1 LEPVVLELLLILF
14 CPLKEDLQLLHVLLQ
29 LVVEEVVI
37 ILTLLIQLVNVA
49 ETVDLVVEVQD
60 RFVVEQEVVT
70 HLQQVPLKE
79 IMVELVVRPLI
90 HQALEVLVVVEVE
103 PEEQVLM
110 EQMVA
115 VEMVE
120 MDQPIPLQ
128 EVL

>member
-1 LEPVVLELLLILF
+1 M
-14 CPLKEDLQLLHVLLQ
+14 HVLLQ

-37 ILTLLIQLVNVA
+37 TLTHLIQLVNVA

-70 HLQQVPLKE
+70 HLQHVHLKE
-79 IMVELVVRPLI
+79 MMVELVVRPLI

-103 PEEQVLM
+103 QVVQDLM
-110 EQMVA
+110 EQMVV
-115 VEMVE
+115 VEMAG
-120 MDQPIPLQ
+120 MDQPILLQ

>member
-1 LEPVVLELLLILF
+1 M
-14 CPLKEDLQLLHVLLQ
+14 HVLLQ

-37 ILTLLIQLVNVA
+37 ILTALIQLINVA

-79 IMVELVVRPLI
+79 IMVELVVRPII

-110 EQMVA
+110 EQMVV
-115 VEMVE
+115 VEMAE
-120 MDQPIPLQ
+120 MEQPILLQ

>member
-14 CPLKEDLQLLHVLLQ
+14 WPLKEAAQFLHVLLQ

-37 ILTLLIQLVNVA
+37 ILTALIQLINVA

-79 IMVELVVRPLI
+79 IMVELVVRPII

-110 EQMVA
+110 EQMVV
-115 VEMVE
+115 VEMAE
-120 MDQPIPLQ
+120 MEQPILLQ

>member
-1 LEPVVLELLLILF
+1 M
-14 CPLKEDLQLLHVLLQ
+14 HVLLQ

-37 ILTLLIQLVNVA
+37 TLTHLIQLVNVA

-103 PEEQVLM
+103 QVVQDLM
-110 EQMVA
+110 EQMVV
-115 VEMVE
+115 VEMAG
-120 MDQPIPLQ
+120 MDQPILLQ

>member
-120 MDQPIPLQ
+120 MDQPILLQ

>member
-1 LEPVVLELLLILF
+1 LEPVVPDLLLILL
-14 CPLKEDLQLLHVLLQ
+14 CLVKEDLQLLHVLLQ

-37 ILTLLIQLVNVA
+37 TLTHLIQLVNVA

-90 HQALEVLVVVEVE
+90 HQALEVLVVVVVE